1 MSDSNSIR
9 VNERTSLNV
18 YEADIFIC
26 SRQGFSISPVTL
38 ALQKHSCN
46 QGKSKARKDVRQ

>member
-26 SRQGFSISPVTL
+26 SRQRWSIGGFQSGDPEQVI
-38 ALQKHSCN
+38 
-46 QGKSKARKDVRQ
+46 